1 MANQSKSQAST
12 LNQNAKIHIAAVVF
26 LVAVVCVSA
35 ALALAFAGAG
45 LTPMQRWL
53 LTVFLI
59 LFPIAGLGSSVWLI
73 LRHYQKLALVASEED
88 FSWTTMTPEQQRRKL
103 NLEVAR
109 IKQETSEGEN
119 IHQLYVS
126 FEDLALRQVEAENQM
141 PLFRHIVLEGV
152 PFDGVTIKDGRVF
165 CVEVAFLVVPDL
177 PQEKVDALLD
187 KVEYA
192 ARRVRQ
198 KVPAMRVRLLLAL
211 VTKLNQQAENRLRT
225 SLAEKFALTPVDV
238 DVRFLRHDFLQKTF
252 IAE

>member
-1 MANQSKSQAST
+1 MAHQSQSAAAS
-12 LNQNAKIHIAAVVF
+12 LNQNSKIHIAAVVF
-26 LVAVVCVSA
+26 LVAIVCLSA
-35 ALALAFAGAG
+35 ALALGFAGAS

-73 LRHYQKLALVASEED
+73 LRHYKKLALVANEDD

-109 IKQETSEGEN
+109 IKQESSEDAN
-119 IHQLYVS
+119 FHQLYVS
-126 FEDLALRQVEAENQM
+126 LEDLALRQVEAENQM
-141 PLFRHIVLEGV
+141 PLLRHIVLEGV
-152 PFDGVTIKDGRVF
+152 PFDGVTVKDGRVF
-165 CVEVAFLVVPDL
+165 CVEVTFMVVPDL
-177 PQEKVDALLD
+177 PQERVDALLD

-192 ARRVRQ
+192 ARRIRQ

-211 VTKLNQQAENRLRT
+211 VTKLNQQAENRLR
-225 SLAEKFALTPVDV
+225 SALAEKFALTPVDV
-238 DVRFLRHDFLQKTF
+238 DVRFLRHDLLQKTF